1 MVLLSAKLP
10 WLCLPADGSC
20 DVCEAHA
27 QARVE
32 EVDVT
37 AHVLAVLRALQV
49 SRLCPLTYAFA
60 VDRACAAAALAC

>member
-27 QARVE
+27 PVE
-32 EVDVT
+32 EVDVA

-49 SRLCPLTYAFA
+49 SRSCPLTYAFA
-60 VDRACAAAALAC
+60 VDRACVAAALAC